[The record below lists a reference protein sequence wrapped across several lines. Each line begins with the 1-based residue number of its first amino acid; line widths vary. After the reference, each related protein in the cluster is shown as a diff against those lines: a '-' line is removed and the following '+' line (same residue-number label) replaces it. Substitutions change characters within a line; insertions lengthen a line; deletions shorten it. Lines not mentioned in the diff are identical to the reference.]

1 MTKYIVSGYIGFDNF
16 GDEAIAKVLTDRLKK
31 SGAEKITLIS
41 SSPEKTAQI
50 HQVNS
55 CKMLDFWKSLC
66 EADVLISGGGSL
78 LQDVTS
84 VKSLIYY
91 LGVIY
96 SALILHKRVEIFAQ
110 GIGPI
115 NSKAGQILTR
125 FALSNADKIS
135 VRDKKSQEL
144 LKKWGIESELV
155 KDPILELELPHKN
168 KTGVVGIQLRS
179 YPTVTDKFLS
189 RLAEEVIKNFADKKI
204 QIISLQDSVDLEIC
218 EKFARILKINGRE
231 NNVEVVSGLSINDVF
246 ECISNLEYLVAM
258 RFHANVVGMKSGV
271 KTLAIDYDI
280 KVKKLADE
288 YKLPIIE
295 LNQQDMSKEFEQLC
309 LKKVNGA

>member
-41 SSPEKTAQI
+41 SNPEKTAQI

-96 SALILHKRVEIFAQ
+96 SALILHKKVEIFAQ

-144 LKKWGIESELV
+144 LKKWGIKSELV

>member
-16 GDEAIAKVLTDRLKK
+16 GDEAIAKVLTGRLKK

-41 SSPEKTAQI
+41 SNPEKTAQI
-50 HQVNS
+50 HQVAS

-96 SALILHKRVEIFAQ
+96 SALILGKKVEIFAQ

-115 NSKAGQILTR
+115 NSKIGQILTR
-125 FALSNADKIS
+125 FALSRADKIS

-144 LKKWGIESELV
+144 LKEWRIESELV

-168 KTGVVGIQLRS
+168 QIGVVGIQLRN
-179 YPTVTDKFLS
+179 YPTLTDKFLN
-189 RLAEEVIKNFADKKI
+189 RLAEEIVKNFADKKI
-204 QIISLQDSVDLEIC
+204 QIISLQDSVDLEVC

-231 NNVEVVSGLSINDVF
+231 NNVEVVNNLTINDVF

-258 RFHANVVGMKSGV
+258 RFHANVVGIKAGV
-271 KTLAIDYDI
+271 KTLAINYDI
-280 KVKKLADE
+280 KVKKLAEE
-288 YKLPIIE
+288 YNIPIVQMAQNDMDTE
-295 LNQQDMSKEFEQLC
+295 FKQLLN
-309 LKKVNGA
+309 

>member
-1 MTKYIVSGYIGFDNF
+1 MKSVFFKVSGYIGFDNF
-16 GDEAIAKVLTDRLKK
+16 GDEAIAKVLTGRLKK

-41 SSPEKTAQI
+41 SNPEKTAQI
-50 HQVNS
+50 HQVAA

-96 SALILHKRVEIFAQ
+96 SALILGKKVEIFAQ

-115 NSKAGQILTR
+115 NSKIGQILTR
-125 FALSNADKIS
+125 FALSRADKIS

-144 LKKWGIESELV
+144 LKEWRIESELV

-168 KTGVVGIQLRS
+168 QIGVVGIQLRN
-179 YPTVTDKFLS
+179 YPTLTDKFLN
-189 RLAEEVIKNFADKKI
+189 RLAEEIVKNFADKKI
-204 QIISLQDSVDLEIC
+204 QIISLQDSVDLEVC

-231 NNVEVVSGLSINDVF
+231 NNVEVVNNLTINDVF
-246 ECISNLEYLVAM
+246 ECIANLEYLVAM
-258 RFHANVVGMKSGV
+258 RFHANVVGIKAGV
-271 KTLAIDYDI
+271 KTLAINYDI
-280 KVKKLADE
+280 KVKKLAEE
-288 YKLPIIE
+288 YNIPIVQMAQNDMDTE
-295 LNQQDMSKEFEQLC
+295 FKQLLN
-309 LKKVNGA
+309 